1 MKAKKQM
8 PEILDYVLSCFREKF
23 GDCIVGGDV
32 KFLPH
37 EVFVSVSATEK
48 RQEIAKLD
56 RMMEEEFDEL
66 GRRVSIFVKG

>member
-1 MKAKKQM
+1 MKTNKQT

-32 KFLPH
+32 KFWPH
-37 EVFVSVSATEK
+37 EVFVSISVTGK
-48 RQEIAKLD
+48 RQEIAELA

-66 GRRVSIFVKG
+66 GRRVSVFVKG